1 MSLLGNLVIN
11 ILGNNTGLDDAMKQA
26 QKSVDKFGK
35 GMADVGKSL
44 TSLVTVPLVAVGG
57 ASLKVAS
64 DFESAFAGVRKTVD
78 ATEAEFAQLRD
89 GVRNMAKEMP
99 QSASDI
105 ARVAEA
111 AGQLG
116 IKTSAILGFTKTMV
130 DLGVA
135 TNMTSDEAAS
145 ALARLANIT
154 KMPQDQFD
162 RLGSSIVALGNNFAT
177 TESEITDM
185 ALRLAGAGSQVGMSE
200 ADILGLAAALS
211 SVGIEAEMGGSA
223 ISRVMVRMQV
233 AASGMNKMDALTQA
247 TGMSLRDLQLL
258 ADNNSKEFKAL
269 ADALGMTQTQMGNI
283 VDGGVDL
290 QNFGKIAGMTSE
302 QFSKAF
308 KDDAVGALG
317 AFINGLGDADSAGTS
332 AINMLEEMGISEI
345 RLRDS
350 LLRAGNASELFAG
363 AVDISNKAWD
373 DNTALTHEATE
384 RYKTFAS
391 QMQILKNKLSDI
403 AITIGDAIMPVVLE
417 AVNSM
422 QPLIDKIASIA
433 EKFGSLSPESQKLII
448 TIAAIAAAIG
458 PLLVILGHVVS
469 SVSALMPVFAALT
482 GPVGLIIAGVAGLA
496 AGLTYLYNTNE
507 TVRNAINSAWESIKS
522 VALSVWGVI
531 SEFIMG
537 QIDKIKKFWDENG
550 TQILQAVTNAFN
562 AIKKV
567 IEFIM
572 PAILFIIDMAWT
584 AIKNVISGALD
595 IIMGLI
601 KIFTG
606 LFTGD
611 WSKMWEGIKQLLGGA
626 IDFIVGL
633 MTLNFLGGL
642 KTLFTNLLKSGVGL
656 MKSMGEGIVNAFK
669 GLQSSAN
676 SLISKMVSGVINF
689 FKNMF
694 TEGIGIFTR
703 LRTLGAS
710 IWESLSQAVVGVA
723 KGIWNSITANF
734 QGMLSSVKNIFGTIQ
749 GVIESIWGKVMSF
762 FKGID
767 LAKIG
772 KQIMQGLVNG
782 IGSMASAVVDK
793 TKEVATKISDSIKNF
808 FGIHSPSRLT
818 TGYGENISE
827 GLAVGIN
834 NSKGKAKAAIEQLT
848 GETGAAAAK
857 AAEKVTKDANKASE
871 KAQKAAAAA
880 ATKAQKA
887 AAAAATKA
895 AAEANKA
902 FNAALDTAQYKYKM
916 GEFDETAYIASLEK
930 VKSAYAKTSAQIQT
944 INLAIKKAN
953 DQIAKEAAAE
963 AKKQFEASKTYIEAK
978 KQANEISLEQELAAW
993 EKLQTRYKVGTTER
1007 IAIDKQVN
1015 KIRTDLAK
1023 EAAAEAKKLYD
1034 EQVKSIET
1042 LSTAAVTALKA
1053 RYSAEEKVATEALQ
1067 KRIDQHKAASD
1078 AIIAG
1083 YDAEYQA
1090 MIKTLDAQTQAQ
1102 LLGLQD
1108 QIDSIEGLT
1117 KAEDKAAEE
1126 AAYQKK
1132 LADKQKELTD
1142 ADTAE
1147 SRAKIQE
1154 ELNDMLAE
1162 RERKHLLEQR
1172 QVQIDDLK
1180 SEMTRIKT
1188 QGEQKAELLKQEY
1201 ETKKSTEEKKAQAT
1215 TDSLT
1220 AQMDSTKTHYTA
1232 LNTEE
1237 ALQAEV
1243 RRLMLDS
1250 NNQELIDLLA
1260 EYNPKWQ
1267 DAGQSFGESL
1277 LSGLN
1282 STKNSIKA
1290 VVDEILATVGK
1301 TAKAATSSTNMSN
1314 EVAYLNSLLANGTA
1328 AQKKWA
1334 EAQAKD
1340 YGLQIVNGVIKGMQ
1354 SGTAAINNA
1363 AAATAQAATDG
1374 IKDTLKI
1381 KSPSRVMIAIGEFIG
1396 KGLALGMERQMSA
1409 VEGAAQDMADAAAM
1423 DLSSPSLSA
1432 IDSRIQPLANDAR
1445 ASSGTQGG
1453 LLGDREMVLHNN
1465 IYLDGKQIE
1474 TNVSRRQ
1481 MSSLTRATRG
1491 LGLT

>member
-78 ATEAEFAQLRD
+78 ATEEQFGELRQGIRD
-89 GVRNMAKEMP
+89 MAKEMP

-105 ARVAEA
+105 AKVGEA

-116 IKTSAILGFTKTMV
+116 IKTEAILGFTKTMV
-130 DLGVA
+130 NLGVA

-154 KMPQDQFD
+154 QMPQDQFG

-185 ALRLAGAGSQVGMSE
+185 ALRLAGAGHQVGMSE
-200 ADILGLAAALS
+200 ADILGLSAALS
-211 SVGIEAEMGGSA
+211 SVGVEAEMGGSA

-233 AASGMNKMDALTQA
+233 AASSMGKVDALTKA
-247 TGMSLRDLQLL
+247 TGMSLRELQLL
-258 ADNNSKEFKAL
+258 ADNNSKDFKAL

-283 VDGGVDL
+283 VEGGVDL
-290 QNFGKIAGMTSE
+290 QNFSKIAGVTSD
-302 QFSKAF
+302 QFKKSF
-308 KDDAVGALG
+308 ETDAVGALT
-317 AFINGLGDADSAGTS
+317 AFINGLGNADQAGTS
-332 AINMLEEMGISEI
+332 AINMLEEMGITEI

-350 LLRAGNASELFAG
+350 LLRLGNAGDLVTNATKL
-363 AVDISNKAWD
+363 SNEAWD
-373 DNTALTHEATE
+373 ENAALTHEAEE

-391 QMQILKNKLSDI
+391 QMQIFKNKLTDI
-403 AITIGDAIMPVVLE
+403 GITIGDAIMPVVLQ
-417 AVNSM
+417 AVDAL
-422 QPLIDKIASIA
+422 QPLIDKIT
-433 EKFGSLSPESQKLII
+433 SLAATFSTLEPAKQQMII
-448 TIAAIAAAIG
+448 VGAAIAAALG
-458 PLLVILGHVVS
+458 PVLVIAGQI
-469 SVSALMPVFAALT
+469 VSAISSLMPVFAALT
-482 GPVGLIIAGVAGLA
+482 GPVGLIVAAVAGLT
-496 AGLTYLYNTNE
+496 AGLVYLYKTND
-507 TVRNAINSAWESIKS
+507 TVRDALNSAWESIKA
-522 VALSVWGVI
+522 VALAAWGVI
-531 SEFIMG
+531 GSFIMG

-550 TQILQAVTNAFN
+550 SQILQAVTNVFN
-562 AIKKV
+562 GIKKV

-572 PAILFIIDMAWT
+572 PAVKFIIDMAWT

-601 KIFTG
+601 KVFSG

-611 WSKMWEGIKQLLGGA
+611 WGKMWEGIKQVLSGA
-626 IDFIVGL
+626 LDFVMGL

-669 GLQSSAN
+669 GLHGSAT
-676 SLISKMVSGVINF
+676 SLISKMVYGVINF

-710 IWESLSQAVVGVA
+710 IWNALTQAVTGA
-723 KGIWNSITANF
+723 ARSIYTQSVENFKTMLTAI
-734 QGMLSSVKNIFGTIQ
+734 KNIFSTIQ
-749 GVIESIWGKVMSF
+749 GVIEKIWTSVVNF
-762 FKGID
+762 FKKID
-767 LAKIG
+767 LVGIG
-772 KQIMQGLVNG
+772 KNIIQGLING
-782 IGSMASAVVDK
+782 IGSMASAVTEK
-793 TKEVATKISDSIKNF
+793 TKEVSTKIRDTIKNF
-808 FGIHSPSRLT
+808 FGIHSPSKLT

-834 NSKGKAKAAIEQLT
+834 NSKDKAKAAIESLT
-848 GETGAAAAK
+848 GEAAEKAAK
-857 AAEKVTKDANKASE
+857 AAAQAAD
-871 KAQKAAAAA
+871 KAQKAAEKAAE
-880 ATKAQKA
+880 KAHREA
-887 AAAAATKA
+887 AAAAKKA
-895 AAEANKA
+895 ATAANKA
-902 FNAALDTAQYKYKM
+902 FNDALGTAQYKYKM
-916 GEFDETAYIASLEK
+916 GTIDEAAYIASLEK
-930 VKSAYAKTSAQIQT
+930 VKQAYAKTTEQVQK

-953 DQIAKEAAAE
+953 DDAAKEAAAK
-963 AKKQFEASKTYIEAK
+963 AKEQFEASKTYIEAK
-978 KQANEISLEQELAAW
+978 KQANEISLQQELTAW
-993 EKLQTRYKVGTTER
+993 EKLQTRYKVGSTER

-1015 KIRTDLAK
+1015 KIRADLAK
-1023 EAAAEAKKLYD
+1023 EAADAAKKALD
-1034 EQVKSIET
+1034 AQIASLDK
-1042 LSTAAVTALKA
+1042 LNTAVTTALKA
-1053 RYSAEEKVATEALQ
+1053 RYAAEEKAATEALQ
-1067 KRIDQHKAASD
+1067 KRIDEHKAASD

-1090 MIKTLDAQTQAQ
+1090 SLKTLDAETQAK

-1108 QIDSIEGLT
+1108 QIDGIEGLT
-1117 KAEDKAAEE
+1117 KAEDIAAEE

-1147 SRAKIQE
+1147 SRAKIQQ
-1154 ELNDMLAE
+1154 ELDDMLAE
-1162 RERKHLLEQR
+1162 RQRKYLLEQR
-1172 QVQIDDLK
+1172 QVQIDALK
-1180 SEMTRIKT
+1180 AEMTQIKS
-1188 QGEQKAELLKQEY
+1188 QSDQKAEALRLEY
-1201 ETKKSTEEKKAQAT
+1201 ENKKATEEKNAQAT

-1220 AQMDSTKTHYTA
+1220 AQMEATKTHYA
-1232 LNTEE
+1232 NLNTEE

-1243 RRLMLDS
+1243 RRLALDS
-1250 NNQELIDLLA
+1250 NNKELIDLLTQ
-1260 EYNPKWQ
+1260 YNPQWQ
-1267 DAGQSFGESL
+1267 DAGQTFGESL
-1277 LSGLN
+1277 LKGLN
-1282 STKNSIKA
+1282 STKTSIQAA
-1290 VVDEILATVGK
+1290 VNEILGMIGK
-1301 TAKAATSSTNMSN
+1301 TASAANAGNMAN
-1314 EVAYLNSLLANGTA
+1314 EIAYLNNLLANGTA

-1334 EAQAKD
+1334 EAQAKE
-1340 YGLQIVNGVIKGMQ
+1340 YGLQIVNGVIKGMT
-1354 SGTAAINNA
+1354 SGTTAITNA
-1363 AAATAQAATDG
+1363 AAATAQAATDS

-1396 KGLALGMERQMSA
+1396 KGLALGMERQLSA
-1409 VEGAAQDMADAAAM
+1409 VEGAAQDMADAAAVELNTPGM
-1423 DLSSPSLSA
+1423 NA
-1432 IDSRIQPLANDAR
+1432 IDSRVQLPV
-1445 ASSGTQGG
+1445 ASGSSAGTATG
-1453 LLGDREMVLHNN
+1453 LMGDGELVLNQN

-1481 MSSLTRATRG
+1481 WSSLTKATRG
-1491 LGLT
+1491 MGLV

>member
-89 GVRNMAKEMP
+89 GIRNMAKEMP

-116 IKTSAILGFTKTMV
+116 IKTSSILGFTKTMV

-233 AASGMNKMDALTQA
+233 AASGMDKMDTLTQA

-363 AVDISNKAWD
+363 AVDVSNKAWD
-373 DNTALTHEATE
+373 DNSALTNEATE

-391 QMQILKNKLSDI
+391 QMTILKNKLNDI
-403 AITIGDAIMPVVLE
+403 AITIGDAIMPVVLD

-422 QPLIDKIASIA
+422 QPLIDKITNVA
-433 EKFGSLSPESQKLII
+433 EKFGSLSPSSQKMII
-448 TIAAIAAAIG
+448 TIAGIAAAIG

-482 GPVGLIIAGVAGLA
+482 GPVGLIIAGVAGLV

-562 AIKKV
+562 GIKKV

-572 PAILFIIDMAWT
+572 PAIKFIIEMVWT
-584 AIKNVISGALD
+584 AIKNIISGALD

-626 IDFIVGL
+626 IDFVMGL

-676 SLISKMVSGVINF
+676 GLISKMVSGVINF
-689 FKNMF
+689 FKNLF

-710 IWESLSQAVVGVA
+710 IWNSLTQAVTGA
-723 KGIWNSITANF
+723 ARSIWTKSVENFNS
-734 QGMLSSVKNIFGTIQ
+734 MLSSIKNVFGTIKSVIVDIWE
-749 GVIESIWGKVMSF
+749 GVMKF

-767 LAKIG
+767 LSKIG

-782 IGSMASAVVDK
+782 IGSMASAAVDK
-793 TKEVATKISDSIKNF
+793 TKEVANKISDSIKNF

-848 GETGAAAAK
+848 GEAGAAAAK
-857 AAEKVTKDANKASE
+857 GAEKASE

-887 AAAAATKA
+887 AAAAASKA
-895 AAEANKA
+895 ATEANKA
-902 FNAALDTAQYKYKM
+902 FNAALDTAQYKFKM
-916 GEFDETAYIASLEK
+916 GEIDEAAYIASLEK
-930 VKSAYAKTSAQIQT
+930 VKGAYAKTSAQIQT
-944 INLAIKKAN
+944 INLEIKKAN
-953 DQIAKEAAAE
+953 EQISKDAAAE

-978 KQANEISLEQELAAW
+978 KQANEISLQQELAAW

-1042 LSTAAVTALKA
+1042 LNTAAVSALKA
-1053 RYSAEEKVATEALQ
+1053 RYAKEEKVATDALQ
-1067 KRIDQHKAASD
+1067 KRVDQHKAASD

-1132 LADKQKELTD
+1132 LTDKQKELAD

-1147 SRAKIQE
+1147 SRAKIQD

-1172 QVQIDDLK
+1172 QAQIDDLK
-1180 SEMTRIKT
+1180 SEMSRIKT
-1188 QGEQKAELLKQEY
+1188 QAEQKAEILKQEY
-1201 ETKKSTEEKKAQAT
+1201 ETKKSNEEKKNQAT
-1215 TDSLT
+1215 IDGLNKE
-1220 AQMDSTKTHYTA
+1220 MDATKTHFTT
-1232 LNTEE
+1232 LSSEE
-1237 ALQAEV
+1237 SLQAEV

-1250 NNQELIDLLA
+1250 NNKELIDLLT
-1260 EYNPKWQ
+1260 EYNPRWQ
-1267 DAGQSFGESL
+1267 DAGQSFGEAL

-1282 STKNSIKA
+1282 STKSSIKA
-1290 VVDEILATVGK
+1290 AVDDILAMVGK
-1301 TAKAATSSTNMSN
+1301 TTKAAATSPNMSN
-1314 EVAYLNSLLANGTA
+1314 EIGYLNSLLANGTA

-1334 EAQAKD
+1334 ETQAKE

-1354 SGTAAINNA
+1354 SGTNAISNA

-1374 IKDTLKI
+1374 IKDKLKI

-1453 LLGDREMVLHNN
+1453 LLGDQDMVLHNN

-1481 MSSLTRATRG
+1481 MSLLTRATRG

>member
-57 ASLKVAS
+57 ASLKVSS
-64 DFESAFAGVRKTVD
+64 DFQSAFAGVRKTVD
-78 ATEAEFAQLRD
+78 ATEAEFTQLRD
-89 GVRNMAKEMP
+89 GIRNMAKEMP

-116 IKTSAILGFTKTMV
+116 IKTNSILGFTKTMV

-233 AASGMNKMDALTQA
+233 AASGMDKMDALTQA

-258 ADNNSKEFKAL
+258 ADNNGKEFKAL

-308 KDDAVGALG
+308 QDDAVGALG

-363 AVDISNKAWD
+363 AIDVSNKAWD
-373 DNTALTHEATE
+373 DNSALTNEATE

-391 QMQILKNKLSDI
+391 QMTILKNKLNDI
-403 AITIGDAIMPVVLE
+403 AITIGDAIMPVVLD

-422 QPLIDKIASIA
+422 QPLIDKITNVA
-433 EKFGSLSPESQKLII
+433 EKFGSLSPSSQKMII
-448 TIAAIAAAIG
+448 TIAGIAAAIG

-482 GPVGLIIAGVAGLA
+482 GPIGLIVAGVAGLV

-537 QIDKIKKFWDENG
+537 QVDKIKKFWEENG

-562 AIKKV
+562 GIKKV

-572 PAILFIIDMAWT
+572 PAIKFIIDMVWT
-584 AIKNVISGALD
+584 AIKNIISGALD

-626 IDFIVGL
+626 IDFVMGL

-676 SLISKMVSGVINF
+676 GLISKMVSGVINF

-723 KGIWNSITANF
+723 KGIWNSITTNF
-734 QGMLSSVKNIFGTIQ
+734 QGMLSSVKNIFSTIQ

-767 LAKIG
+767 LSKIG

-782 IGSMASAVVDK
+782 IGSMASAAVDK
-793 TKEVATKISDSIKNF
+793 TKEVASKISDSIKNF

-848 GETGAAAAK
+848 GEAGAAAAK
-857 AAEKVTKDANKASE
+857 GVEKASE

-895 AAEANKA
+895 ATEANKA
-902 FNAALDTAQYKYKM
+902 FNAALDTAQYKFKM
-916 GEFDETAYIASLEK
+916 GEIDEAAYIASLEK
-930 VKSAYAKTSAQIQT
+930 VKAAYAKTSAQIQT

-953 DQIAKEAAAE
+953 DQISKAAADE

-978 KQANEISLEQELAAW
+978 KQANEISLQQELAAW

-1042 LSTAAVTALKA
+1042 LNTAAVSALKA
-1053 RYSAEEKVATEALQ
+1053 RYAKEEKVATDALQ
-1067 KRIDQHKAASD
+1067 KRVDQHKAASD

-1132 LADKQKELTD
+1132 LSDKQQELAD

-1172 QVQIDDLK
+1172 QAQIDDLK
-1180 SEMTRIKT
+1180 SEMSRIKT
-1188 QGEQKAELLKQEY
+1188 QAEQKAEILKQEY
-1201 ETKKSTEEKKAQAT
+1201 ETKKSNEEKKNQAT
-1215 TDSLT
+1215 IDGLNKE
-1220 AQMDSTKTHYTA
+1220 MDATKTHFTT
-1232 LNTEE
+1232 LNSEE

-1250 NNQELIDLLA
+1250 NNKELIDLLT
-1260 EYNPKWQ
+1260 EYNPRWQ
-1267 DAGQSFGESL
+1267 DAGQTFGEAL

-1282 STKNSIKA
+1282 STKSSIKA
-1290 VVDEILATVGK
+1290 AVDDILAMVGK
-1301 TAKAATSSTNMSN
+1301 TAKAATTSPDMSN
-1314 EVAYLNSLLANGTA
+1314 EIGYLNSLLANGTA

-1334 EAQAKD
+1334 EAQAKE
-1340 YGLQIVNGVIKGMQ
+1340 YGLQIGNGVIKGMQ
-1354 SGTAAINNA
+1354 SGTNAISNA

-1409 VEGAAQDMADAAAM
+1409 VEDAAQDMAEAAAM
-1423 DLSSPSLSA
+1423 DLSSPSLGA

-1453 LLGDREMVLHNN
+1453 LLGDRELVLNQN
-1465 IYLDGKQIE
+1465 IYLDGKLIE
-1474 TNVSRRQ
+1474 KNVSRRQ
-1481 MSSLTRATRG
+1481 MSSLTVATRG
-1491 LGLT
+1491 LGL

>member
-35 GMADVGKSL
+35 GMADVGKSM
-44 TSLVTVPLVAVGG
+44 TALVTVPLVAVGA

-78 ATEAEFAQLRD
+78 ATEAEFSELRQGIRD
-89 GVRNMAKEMP
+89 MAKDMP
-99 QSASDI
+99 QSASEI
-105 ARVAEA
+105 ARVGEA

-130 DLGVA
+130 DLGIA
-135 TNMTSDEAAS
+135 TNMSSDEAAS

-154 KMPQDQFD
+154 QMPQDQFD

-233 AASGMNKMDALTQA
+233 AATSMDKMDALTQA
-247 TGMSLRDLQLL
+247 TGMSLRELQLL
-258 ADNNSKEFKAL
+258 ADNNSKDFKAL
-269 ADALGMTQTQMGNI
+269 ADALGLTQTQMGNI

-302 QFSKAF
+302 QFGKAF

-317 AFINGLGDADSAGTS
+317 AFINGLGGAESAGTS

-363 AVDISNKAWD
+363 AVDLSNQAWEE
-373 DNTALTHEATE
+373 NSALTKEAEE
-384 RYKTFAS
+384 RYKTFES
-391 QMQILKNKLSDI
+391 QMQILKNKLADI
-403 AITIGDAIMPVVLE
+403 AITLGDVLMPIVLQ
-417 AVNSM
+417 AVDSIE
-422 QPLIDKIASIA
+422 PFIDKITELA
-433 EKFGSLSPESQKLII
+433 EKFSTLSPASQQMIV
-448 TIAAIAAAIG
+448 TVAAIAAAVG
-458 PLLVILGHVVS
+458 PLLVILGQVVS
-469 SVSALMPVFAALT
+469 SISGLIPLFSALT
-482 GPVGLIIAGVAGLA
+482 GPVGLIIVGVAALVAGLV
-496 AGLTYLYNTNE
+496 YLYKTSD
-507 TVRNAINSAWESIKS
+507 TVRDTMNSAWESIKS
-522 VALSVWGVI
+522 VALSAWGAI
-531 SEFIMG
+531 SAFVMG
-537 QIDKIKKFWDENG
+537 QIDKIKKFWDTNG

-562 AIKKV
+562 GIKKV

-572 PAILFIIDMAWT
+572 PAIKFIIDMAWT

-595 IIMGLI
+595 MIMGLI

-626 IDFIVGL
+626 IDFVMGL

-642 KTLFTNLLKSGVGL
+642 KTLFTNLLKSGVSI
-656 MKSMGEGIVNAFK
+656 MKNMGTGIVNAFK
-669 GLQSSAN
+669 SLQGSAT
-676 SLISKMVSGVINF
+676 SLISKMVSGVVNF

-710 IWESLSQAVVGVA
+710 IWQSLSQSVVTVA
-723 KGIWNSITANF
+723 KGIWTGVKNNF
-734 QGMLSSVKNIFGTIQ
+734 QSMLTSIKNIFSTIQ
-749 GVIESIWGKVMSF
+749 GVIEGIWGKVMAF

-767 LAKIG
+767 LKKIG
-772 KQIMQGLVNG
+772 KNIMEGLVNG
-782 IGSMASAVVDK
+782 IGSMASAAVEKAKD
-793 TKEVATKISDSIKNF
+793 VAESIGNTIKNF

-818 TGYGENISE
+818 TGYGENIGQ
-827 GLAVGIN
+827 GLVVGIN
-834 NSKGKAKAAIEQLT
+834 NSKSKAKAAIEQLT
-848 GETGAAAAK
+848 GEAGAAAEKSAGK
-857 AAEKVTKDANKASE
+857 AAEKTRKATE
-871 KAQKAAAAA
+871 KVQKAAASAAEKAQREAASAAKKA
-880 ATKAQKA
+880 ATA
-887 AAAAATKA
+887 
-895 AAEANKA
+895 ANKA
-902 FNAALDTAQYKYKM
+902 FNDALGTAQYKYKM
-916 GEFDETAYIASLEK
+916 GAVDEVGYIASLEK
-930 VKSAYAKTSAQIQT
+930 VKQAYARTGEQVQK

-953 DQIAKEAAAE
+953 DQVAKDAAAA
-963 AKKQFEASKTYIEAK
+963 AKKQFEDSKTFIEAR
-978 KQANEISLEQELAAW
+978 KQANEISQQQELGAW
-993 EKLQTRYKVGTTER
+993 EKLQTKYKVGTTER

-1015 KIRTDLAK
+1015 KIRAELAK
-1023 EAAAEAKKLYD
+1023 EAAAQAKALYD

-1042 LSTAAVTALKA
+1042 LSTAAVNALKA
-1053 RYSAEEKVATEALQ
+1053 RYTAEEKIATDALQ
-1067 KRIDQHKAASD
+1067 KRIDQHKVASE

-1090 MIKTLDAQTQAQ
+1090 MVKTLDAQTQAQ
-1102 LLGLQD
+1102 LLGLQG

-1117 KAEDKAAEE
+1117 KAEDIAAEE

-1147 SRAKIQE
+1147 AREKIQA
-1154 ELNDMLAE
+1154 ELDDMLAE
-1162 RERKHLLEQR
+1162 RQRKYLLEQR
-1172 QVQIDDLK
+1172 QTQIDTLK
-1180 SEMTRIKT
+1180 TEMNNIKS
-1188 QGEQKAELLKQEY
+1188 QSEQKAEVLRLDY
-1201 ETKKSTEEKKAQAT
+1201 ENKKSIEEKSAQAT
-1215 TDSLT
+1215 ADSLT
-1220 AQMDSTKTHYTA
+1220 TQMESTKTHYA
-1232 LNTEE
+1232 SLNTEE
-1237 ALQAEV
+1237 ALQAEA
-1243 RRLMLDS
+1243 RRLMLDG
-1250 NNQELIDLLA
+1250 NNKELIDLLA

-1282 STKNSIKA
+1282 STKNSIKSA
-1290 VVDEILATVGK
+1290 VDDILSMVGK
-1301 TAKAATSSTNMSN
+1301 TAKAATTTPNMSN
-1314 EVAYLNSLLANGTA
+1314 EIAYLNSLLASGTA

-1334 EAQAKD
+1334 EAQAKS
-1340 YGLQIVNGVIKGMQ
+1340 YGLNIVNGVIQGMK
-1354 SGTAAINNA
+1354 SGTSAITNA
-1363 AAATAQAATDG
+1363 AAATAQAATNG

-1381 KSPSRVMIAIGEFIG
+1381 KSPSRVMIALGEFIG

-1409 VEGAAQDMADAAAM
+1409 VEGAAQDMADAAAI

-1432 IDSRIQPLANDAR
+1432 IDSRIQPLENDSRTSTGSA
-1445 ASSGTQGG
+1445 AG
-1453 LLGDREMVLHNN
+1453 LLGDGELVLHNN

-1481 MSSLTRATRG
+1481 MSSVTRAARG

>member
-1 MSLLGNLVIN
+1 MLSYVMGSEY
-11 ILGNNTGLDDAMKQA
+11 G
-26 QKSVDKFGK
+26 
-35 GMADVGKSL
+35 
-44 TSLVTVPLVAVGG
+44 
-57 ASLKVAS
+57 
-64 DFESAFAGVRKTVD
+64 E
-78 ATEAEFAQLRD
+78 
-89 GVRNMAKEMP
+89 EMP

-482 GPVGLIIAGVAGLA
+482 GPVGLIIAGVAGLV

-531 SEFIMG
+531 SDFIMG

-834 NSKGKAKAAIEQLT
+834 NSKG
-848 GETGAAAAK
+848 
-857 AAEKVTKDANKASE
+857 
-871 KAQKAAAAA
+871 
-880 ATKAQKA
+880 
-887 AAAAATKA
+887 
-895 AAEANKA
+895 
-902 FNAALDTAQYKYKM
+902 
-916 GEFDETAYIASLEK
+916 
-930 VKSAYAKTSAQIQT
+930 
-944 INLAIKKAN
+944 
-953 DQIAKEAAAE
+953 
-963 AKKQFEASKTYIEAK
+963 
-978 KQANEISLEQELAAW
+978 
-993 EKLQTRYKVGTTER
+993 
-1007 IAIDKQVN
+1007 
-1015 KIRTDLAK
+1015 
-1023 EAAAEAKKLYD
+1023 
-1034 EQVKSIET
+1034 
-1042 LSTAAVTALKA
+1042 
-1053 RYSAEEKVATEALQ
+1053 
-1067 KRIDQHKAASD
+1067 
-1078 AIIAG
+1078 
-1083 YDAEYQA
+1083 
-1090 MIKTLDAQTQAQ
+1090 
-1102 LLGLQD
+1102 
-1108 QIDSIEGLT
+1108 
-1117 KAEDKAAEE
+1117 
-1126 AAYQKK
+1126 
-1132 LADKQKELTD
+1132 
-1142 ADTAE
+1142 
-1147 SRAKIQE
+1147 
-1154 ELNDMLAE
+1154 
-1162 RERKHLLEQR
+1162 
-1172 QVQIDDLK
+1172 
-1180 SEMTRIKT
+1180 
-1188 QGEQKAELLKQEY
+1188 QG
-1201 ETKKSTEEKKAQAT
+1201 
-1215 TDSLT
+1215 
-1220 AQMDSTKTHYTA
+1220 
-1232 LNTEE
+1232 
-1237 ALQAEV
+1237 
-1243 RRLMLDS
+1243 
-1250 NNQELIDLLA
+1250 
-1260 EYNPKWQ
+1260 
-1267 DAGQSFGESL
+1267 
-1277 LSGLN
+1277 
-1282 STKNSIKA
+1282 
-1290 VVDEILATVGK
+1290 
-1301 TAKAATSSTNMSN
+1301 
-1314 EVAYLNSLLANGTA
+1314 
-1328 AQKKWA
+1328 
-1334 EAQAKD
+1334 
-1340 YGLQIVNGVIKGMQ
+1340 
-1354 SGTAAINNA
+1354 
-1363 AAATAQAATDG
+1363 
-1374 IKDTLKI
+1374 
-1381 KSPSRVMIAIGEFIG
+1381 
-1396 KGLALGMERQMSA
+1396 
-1409 VEGAAQDMADAAAM
+1409 
-1423 DLSSPSLSA
+1423 
-1432 IDSRIQPLANDAR
+1432 
-1445 ASSGTQGG
+1445 
-1453 LLGDREMVLHNN
+1453 
-1465 IYLDGKQIE
+1465 
-1474 TNVSRRQ
+1474 
-1481 MSSLTRATRG
+1481 
-1491 LGLT
+1491 

>member
-44 TSLVTVPLVAVGG
+44 TQLVTVPLVAVGG
-57 ASLKVAS
+57 ASLKLAS

-78 ATEAEFAQLRD
+78 ATEAEFTQLRD
-89 GVRNMAKEMP
+89 GIRGMAKEMP
-99 QSASDI
+99 QTASEI

-116 IKTSAILGFTKTMV
+116 IKTNAILGFTKTMV
-130 DLGVA
+130 DLGIA
-135 TNMTSDEAAS
+135 TNMSSDEAAS

-233 AASGMNKMDALTQA
+233 AASGMGKMDALTQA
-247 TGMSLRDLQLL
+247 TGMSMRELQLL
-258 ADNNSKEFKAL
+258 ADNNSKEFKSL

-302 QFSKAF
+302 QFQKAF
-308 KDDAVGALG
+308 EQDAVGALG
-317 AFINGLGDADSAGTS
+317 SFINGLGDAESAGTS

-363 AVDISNKAWD
+363 AIDLSNEAWD
-373 DNTALTHEATE
+373 ENSALTNEASE

-403 AITIGDAIMPVVLE
+403 AITIGDAIMPVVLD

-422 QPLIDKIASIA
+422 QPLIDKITSVA
-433 EKFGSLSPESQKLII
+433 EKFGALSPASQKMII
-448 TIAAIAAAIG
+448 TVAAIAAAIG

-469 SVSALMPVFAALT
+469 AVSALMPVFAALT
-482 GPVGLIIAGVAGLA
+482 GPVGLIIAGVAGLV

-507 TVRNAINSAWESIKS
+507 TVRNALNSAWESIKS

-531 SEFIMG
+531 ADFIMG

-550 TQILQAVTNAFN
+550 AQILQAVTVAFN
-562 AIKKV
+562 GIKKV

-572 PAILFIIDMAWT
+572 PAIKFFIEMIWT

-601 KIFTG
+601 KIFSG
-606 LFTGD
+606 ALTGD

-626 IDFIVGL
+626 IDFIMGI
-633 MTLNFLGGL
+633 MTLTFVGGL
-642 KTLFTNLLKSGVGL
+642 KTLFTNLLKSSVGL
-656 MKSMGEGIVNAFK
+656 MKSMGTGIVNAFK
-669 GLQSSAN
+669 GLQTSATG
-676 SLISKMVSGVINF
+676 LISKMVSGIINF
-689 FKNMF
+689 FKTMF
-694 TEGIGIFTR
+694 TEAIGIFTR

-710 IWESLSQAVVGVA
+710 IWEALSQAVVGVA
-723 KGIWNSITANF
+723 KGIWTSVTANF
-734 QGMLSSVKNIFGTIQ
+734 QGMLTSVKNIFSTIQ
-749 GVIESIWGKVMSF
+749 GVIEGIWGKVMAF

-767 LAKIG
+767 LTKIG
-772 KQIMQGLVNG
+772 KNIMDGLING
-782 IGSMASAVVDK
+782 IGSMASAAVEKAKDVAESIGK
-793 TKEVATKISDSIKNF
+793 TIKNF

-834 NSKGKAKAAIEQLT
+834 NSKSKAKAAIDQLT
-848 GETGAAAAK
+848 GETAAAAEKGADK
-857 AAEKVTKDANKASE
+857 AAKDAAKASE
-871 KAQKAAAAA
+871 KAQKAAAASA
-880 ATKAQKA
+880 IKAQKQA
-887 AAAAATKA
+887 AADAAKAAKAAKDKFTEAFAATQFK
-895 AAEANKA
+895 
-902 FNAALDTAQYKYKM
+902 FKM
-916 GEFDETAYIASLEK
+916 GQLDDAAYIASLEK
-930 VKSAYAKTSAQIQT
+930 VKSTYAKTADEVR
-944 INLAIKKAN
+944 K
-953 DQIAKEAAAE
+953 
-963 AKKQFEASKTYIEAK
+963 IEL
-978 KQANEISLEQELAAW
+978 EI
-993 EKLQTRYKVGTTER
+993 
-1007 IAIDKQVN
+1007 N
-1015 KIRTDLAK
+1015 KIRTASAK
-1023 EAAAEAKKLYD
+1023 EAEKAATAAAKTATKTYE
-1034 EQVKSIET
+1034 EQVSSIEK
-1042 LSTAAVTALKA
+1042 LSTAATTALKA
-1053 RYSAEEKVATEALQ
+1053 RYAAEEKVATEALQ
-1067 KRIDQHKAASD
+1067 KRIDKHKAASE

-1090 MIKTLDAQTQAQ
+1090 MIKTLDAETQSK

-1117 KAEDKAAEE
+1117 KAEDRAAEE
-1126 AAYQKK
+1126 SAYQKK

-1147 SRAKIQE
+1147 SRAKIQD
-1154 ELNDMLAE
+1154 ELNEMLAE
-1162 RERKHLLEQR
+1162 RERKYLLEQR
-1172 QVQIDDLK
+1172 QAQIDDLK

-1188 QGEQKAELLKQEY
+1188 QAEQKAEILKQEY
-1201 ETKKSTEEKKAQAT
+1201 ETKKSTEEKKNQAT
-1215 TDSLT
+1215 IDGLSKE
-1220 AQMDSTKTHYTA
+1220 MDATKTHYTT
-1232 LNTEE
+1232 LNSEE

-1250 NNQELIDLLA
+1250 NNKDLIDLLTA
-1260 EYNPKWQ
+1260 YNPKWQ
-1267 DAGQSFGESL
+1267 DAGQSFGEAL

-1282 STKNSIKA
+1282 STKSSIKA
-1290 VVDEILATVGK
+1290 AVSEILELVGK
-1301 TAKAATSSTNMSN
+1301 TGSSVNMDN
-1314 EVAYLNSLLANGTA
+1314 EISYLNSLLAKGTA

-1334 EAQAKD
+1334 EAQAKS
-1340 YGLQIVNGVIKGMQ
+1340 YGLNIINGVVQGMK
-1354 SGTAAINNA
+1354 SGTSAISNA
-1363 AAATAQAATDG
+1363 AQATAQAATDG
-1374 IKDTLKI
+1374 IKNTLKI

-1396 KGLALGMERQMSA
+1396 KGLALGMERQISA
-1409 VEGAAQDMADAAAM
+1409 VEGAALDMAEAASI

-1432 IDSRIQPLANDAR
+1432 IDSRIQPLAND
-1445 ASSGTQGG
+1445 SSSSTGSGAG
-1453 LLGDREMVLHNN
+1453 LMSDRELVLNQN

-1481 MSSLTRATRG
+1481 MSSLTRAARG

>member
-302 QFSKAF
+302 QFNKAF

-363 AVDISNKAWD
+363 AVDLSNKAWD
-373 DNTALTHEATE
+373 ENSALTHEAE
-384 RYKTFAS
+384 QRYKTFAS

-537 QIDKIKKFWDENG
+537 QIDKIK
-550 TQILQAVTNAFN
+550 
-562 AIKKV
+562 
-567 IEFIM
+567 
-572 PAILFIIDMAWT
+572 
-584 AIKNVISGALD
+584 
-595 IIMGLI
+595 
-601 KIFTG
+601 
-606 LFTGD
+606 
-611 WSKMWEGIKQLLGGA
+611 
-626 IDFIVGL
+626 
-633 MTLNFLGGL
+633 
-642 KTLFTNLLKSGVGL
+642 
-656 MKSMGEGIVNAFK
+656 
-669 GLQSSAN
+669 
-676 SLISKMVSGVINF
+676 
-689 FKNMF
+689 
-694 TEGIGIFTR
+694 
-703 LRTLGAS
+703 
-710 IWESLSQAVVGVA
+710 
-723 KGIWNSITANF
+723 
-734 QGMLSSVKNIFGTIQ
+734 
-749 GVIESIWGKVMSF
+749 
-762 FKGID
+762 
-767 LAKIG
+767 
-772 KQIMQGLVNG
+772 
-782 IGSMASAVVDK
+782 
-793 TKEVATKISDSIKNF
+793 
-808 FGIHSPSRLT
+808 
-818 TGYGENISE
+818 
-827 GLAVGIN
+827 
-834 NSKGKAKAAIEQLT
+834 
-848 GETGAAAAK
+848 
-857 AAEKVTKDANKASE
+857 
-871 KAQKAAAAA
+871 
-880 ATKAQKA
+880 
-887 AAAAATKA
+887 
-895 AAEANKA
+895 
-902 FNAALDTAQYKYKM
+902 
-916 GEFDETAYIASLEK
+916 
-930 VKSAYAKTSAQIQT
+930 
-944 INLAIKKAN
+944 
-953 DQIAKEAAAE
+953 
-963 AKKQFEASKTYIEAK
+963 
-978 KQANEISLEQELAAW
+978 
-993 EKLQTRYKVGTTER
+993 
-1007 IAIDKQVN
+1007 
-1015 KIRTDLAK
+1015 
-1023 EAAAEAKKLYD
+1023 
-1034 EQVKSIET
+1034 
-1042 LSTAAVTALKA
+1042 
-1053 RYSAEEKVATEALQ
+1053 
-1067 KRIDQHKAASD
+1067 
-1078 AIIAG
+1078 
-1083 YDAEYQA
+1083 
-1090 MIKTLDAQTQAQ
+1090 
-1102 LLGLQD
+1102 
-1108 QIDSIEGLT
+1108 
-1117 KAEDKAAEE
+1117 
-1126 AAYQKK
+1126 
-1132 LADKQKELTD
+1132 
-1142 ADTAE
+1142 
-1147 SRAKIQE
+1147 
-1154 ELNDMLAE
+1154 
-1162 RERKHLLEQR
+1162 
-1172 QVQIDDLK
+1172 
-1180 SEMTRIKT
+1180 
-1188 QGEQKAELLKQEY
+1188 
-1201 ETKKSTEEKKAQAT
+1201 
-1215 TDSLT
+1215 
-1220 AQMDSTKTHYTA
+1220 
-1232 LNTEE
+1232 
-1237 ALQAEV
+1237 
-1243 RRLMLDS
+1243 
-1250 NNQELIDLLA
+1250 
-1260 EYNPKWQ
+1260 
-1267 DAGQSFGESL
+1267 
-1277 LSGLN
+1277 
-1282 STKNSIKA
+1282 
-1290 VVDEILATVGK
+1290 
-1301 TAKAATSSTNMSN
+1301 
-1314 EVAYLNSLLANGTA
+1314 
-1328 AQKKWA
+1328 
-1334 EAQAKD
+1334 
-1340 YGLQIVNGVIKGMQ
+1340 
-1354 SGTAAINNA
+1354 
-1363 AAATAQAATDG
+1363 
-1374 IKDTLKI
+1374 
-1381 KSPSRVMIAIGEFIG
+1381 
-1396 KGLALGMERQMSA
+1396 
-1409 VEGAAQDMADAAAM
+1409 
-1423 DLSSPSLSA
+1423 
-1432 IDSRIQPLANDAR
+1432 
-1445 ASSGTQGG
+1445 SSGTKTAH
-1453 LLGDREMVLHNN
+1453 RFC
-1465 IYLDGKQIE
+1465 KQ
-1474 TNVSRRQ
+1474 
-1481 MSSLTRATRG
+1481 
-1491 LGLT
+1491 